1 MIKLAPSILS
11 ADFAE
16 LRKEITVLHLSSA
29 DYIHID
35 VMDGMFVPNISLG
48 LPVIQSIRRYTDKP
62 FDVHLMIEDPGNYVE
77 LFAGLGAKI
86 IYIHPEADTHPTRTL
101 QRIIDAGAKPGIAI
115 NPGTSIG
122 TVEEL
127 LFLSEYVLVMT
138 VNPGFAG
145 QKYLDFTDYKIEKL
159 SAFKEKYGFEM
170 VVDGAISPERIASLS
185 RKGVKGFVLG
195 TSSLFGK
202 GRSYEEI
209 IPELRAL

>member
-1 MIKLAPSILS
+1 M
-11 ADFAE
+11 
-16 LRKEITVLHLSSA
+16 
-29 DYIHID
+29 
-35 VMDGMFVPNISLG
+35 
-48 LPVIQSIRRYTDKP
+48 
-62 FDVHLMIEDPGNYVE
+62 E

-127 LFLSEYVLVMT
+127 LYLSEYVLVMT

-170 VVDGAISPERIASLS
+170 VVDGADFPGADRQLEQKRCQGLCAGNLQPVW
-185 RKGVKGFVLG
+185 KG
-195 TSSLFGK
+195 
-202 GRSYEEI
+202 
-209 IPELRAL
+209 PEL

>member
-1 MIKLAPSILS
+1 M
-11 ADFAE
+11 
-16 LRKEITVLHLSSA
+16 
-29 DYIHID
+29 
-35 VMDGMFVPNISLG
+35 
-48 LPVIQSIRRYTDKP
+48 
-62 FDVHLMIEDPGNYVE
+62 
-77 LFAGLGAKI
+77 
-86 IYIHPEADTHPTRTL
+86 
-101 QRIIDAGAKPGIAI
+101 
-115 NPGTSIG
+115 
-122 TVEEL
+122 
-127 LFLSEYVLVMT
+127 SEYVLVMT

-170 VVDGAISPERIASLS
+170 VVDGAIPGRIASLS